1 LEREVSCIDGHGCV
15 FASATAFDFF
25 TTAYPSGIV
34 FLKLGLFPSIYQ
46 LR

>member
-1 LEREVSCIDGHGCV
+1 MVMVVYSLQLQLLISLLL
-15 FASATAFDFF
+15 
-25 TTAYPSGIV
+25 AYPSGIV